1 MSTDSFPTVSTAK
14 TCTAAVAGVQRLR
27 ELARRT
33 GFPPSGDAELARLVQ
48 AVESAADA
56 VRAHAV
62 EAIRADQE
70 RAQPGLF

>member
-1 MSTDSFPTVSTAK
+1 VR
-14 TCTAAVAGVQRLR
+14 RLR
-27 ELARRT
+27 ELARST
-33 GFPPSGDAELARLVQ
+33 GYPPTRDAELARLVA

-70 RAQPGLF
+70 RRQPGLF